1 MRGPRRDGPCPPA
14 GLGARDLVAAFA
26 PMRLLLLSSLLLLP
40 LGLAGAGQP
49 GGTPTGVTLRVG
61 AGRADITPSVEV
73 RNWVS
78 GKPYAVVHD
87 PLLVQALVLDDGST
101 KAVLLRWDLTD
112 ISESLRDEVR
122 ARVGRALGIPGGQIL
137 LNASHTHSAPWAPV
151 YAGGQRGRE
160 RDTWWAIRYMPA
172 QNDYPPYRAWMERL
186 LAAAEEASRA
196 AVAAAVPAQPWIGRV
211 GIQEYL
217 YNRRPRA
224 PAWGVAGKPPA
235 AIGYTQEG
243 WDAHVLQGGASFGP
257 VDRTLALVAF
267 RAAGGKTVATAF
279 HAACHSV
286 SIYPFQPGIS
296 ADWPAPAAA
305 ALSAAFGGES
315 LFFQGCSGDIT
326 PWLRGAA
333 AVQEMAAGLA
343 RKSAAAA
350 KFAVPLETL
359 PLRFGQVSVDLPL
372 QPAAKARTG
381 TDTVAAEVQVIVC
394 GPLAFVTLP
403 GEPLTDLGVAIRE
416 RSPFPQTLVLGY
428 SNGNGVHY
436 VGMPGEKARGGY
448 EMGVAGAGTD
458 ECGAL
463 LVEAAVR
470 LLRKVYDESGY
481 PRP

>member
-1 MRGPRRDGPCPPA
+1 MPAFRAEGPCPRA
-14 GLGARDLVAAFA
+14 TRGARDPGAVLS
-26 PMRLLLLSSLLLLP
+26 PMRLLLGLSLLPSL
-40 LGLAGAGQP
+40 LGLMFAGEP
-49 GGTPTGVTLRVG
+49 GGAAGGITLRVG
-61 AGRADITPSVEV
+61 AARADITPSVEV

-78 GKPYAVVHD
+78 GKPYGVVHD
-87 PLLVQALVLDDGST
+87 PLAVQALVLEDGRT

-151 YAGGQRGRE
+151 YAGGHRGRE
-160 RDTWWAIRYMPA
+160 RDSWWAIRHMPA

-196 AVAAAVPAQPWIGRV
+196 AAAAAQPAQPWIGRV

-235 AIGYTQEG
+235 AVGYTQEG
-243 WDAHVLQGGASFGP
+243 WDAHVLQGGATFGP

-305 ALSAAFGGES
+305 ALTAAFGGES

-326 PWLRGAA
+326 PWLRGSA
-333 AVQEMAAGLA
+333 AVREMAAGLA
-343 RKSAAAA
+343 RKAEAAVR
-350 KFAVPLETL
+350 FAVPLETM
-359 PLRFGQVSVDLPL
+359 PLRFGQVNVELPL
-372 QPAAKARTG
+372 QPAAKARIG
-381 TDTVAAEVQVIVC
+381 ADTVAAEVQVIAC

-416 RSPFPQTLVLGY
+416 QSPFPQTLVLGY

-463 LVEAAVR
+463 LVGAATR
-470 LLRKVYDESGY
+470 LLRNVYDESGY
-481 PRP
+481 PRR

>member
-1 MRGPRRDGPCPPA
+1 
-14 GLGARDLVAAFA
+14 
-26 PMRLLLLSSLLLLP
+26 
-40 LGLAGAGQP
+40 
-49 GGTPTGVTLRVG
+49 
-61 AGRADITPSVEV
+61 
-73 RNWVS
+73 
-78 GKPYAVVHD
+78 
-87 PLLVQALVLDDGST
+87 
-101 KAVLLRWDLTD
+101 
-112 ISESLRDEVR
+112 
-122 ARVGRALGIPGGQIL
+122 
-137 LNASHTHSAPWAPV
+137 
-151 YAGGQRGRE
+151 
-160 RDTWWAIRYMPA
+160 MPA

-186 LAAAEEASRA
+186 LAAAEEASRE
-196 AVAAAVPAQPWIGRV
+196 AAAAAEPAQPWIGRV

-224 PAWGVAGKPPA
+224 AAWGVAGKPPA

-257 VDRTLALVAF
+257 VDRTLAVVAF

-279 HAACHSV
+279 NAACHSV
-286 SIYPFQPGIS
+286 SIYPFQQGIS

-305 ALSAAFGGES
+305 ALTAAFGGES

-333 AVQEMAAGLA
+333 AVQEMATGLA
-343 RKSAAAA
+343 RKAAAA
-350 KFAVPLETL
+350 VRFAVPLETW
-359 PLRFGQVSVDLPL
+359 PLRFGQVSVELPL
-372 QPAAKARTG
+372 QPAAKERTG
-381 TDTVAAEVQVIVC
+381 TDTVAAEVQVIAC

-463 LVEAAVR
+463 LVGAATR
-470 LLRKVYDESGY
+470 LLRQVYDESGY
-481 PRP
+481 PRR